1 MNSFNKPDSG
11 LKKYYPILFE
21 IGLIVVLASFI
32 AGLRF
37 GIDTEIMREL
47 FDKEEEIL
55 IFSDQNEIGSGKE
68 FVELIAS
75 EMGSR
80 PDISIPAPPRTRVVT
95 TAPDDEIV
103 EDMDFDFDSELKI
116 RKPEYIPVPLPS
128 IFTKIGY
135 FLGDHRLSDIE
146 PGILAGMQELKS
158 EIVYPEFARRA
169 GIEGRVFVRFIL
181 NEQGKVEDPKVLRG
195 IGGGCDEAVVNAL
208 KEARFWPGMIQGQPV
223 RVRLTV
229 FVEFRLIN

>member
-1 MNSFNKPDSG
+1 MNTLNKPSSG

-21 IGLIVVLASFI
+21 IGLILVLTSFI

-37 GIDTEIMREL
+37 GV
-47 FDKEEEIL
+47 DKEILGKLLDKKEEIL
-55 IFSDQNEIGSGKE
+55 IFSDHGDLGSGKE
-68 FVELIAS
+68 FVTLEAS
-75 EMGSR
+75 ELGR
-80 PDISIPAPPRTRVVT
+80 QLEISLPAPPRTRVIT

-103 EDMDFDFDSELKI
+103 EDMDFEFDSEI
-116 RKPEYIPVPLPS
+116 RISKPEYIPVPLPS

-146 PGILAGMQELKS
+146 PGILAGMQELKN

-169 GIEGRVFVRFIL
+169 GIKGRVFVRFIL
-181 NEQGKVEDPKVLRG
+181 NEQGKVEDPTVLRG

>member
-1 MNSFNKPDSG
+1 MYSVNKPEHG

-21 IGLIVVLASFI
+21 IGLIVVLTSFI

-37 GIDTEIMREL
+37 GVDKEILREL
-47 FDKEEEIL
+47 SIKEEKIL
-55 IFSDQNEIGSGKE
+55 IFSDQNEIGSGEE
-68 FVELIAS
+68 FVELLAS
-75 EMGSR
+75 DLGSQ

-116 RKPEYIPVPLPS
+116 KKPEYIPVPLPS
-128 IFTKIGY
+128 IFTKVGY

-146 PGILAGMQELKS
+146 PGILAGMQELKND
-158 EIVYPEFARRA
+158 IVYPESARRA

-181 NEQGKVEDPKVLRG
+181 NEQGRVENPRVLRG
-195 IGGGCDEAVVNAL
+195 IGGGCDEVVVDAL

-229 FVEFRLIN
+229 FVEFRLMH